1 MKVVDVRFVKERDSK
16 KLEQQ
21 QEVMDKLTVVL
32 AERIEERYEDVRVR
46 VRYSSAAGLDI
57 SGFRGEEKEEF
68 LEFFQE
74 IWEDPFL
81 LE

>member
-21 QEVMDKLTVVL
+21 QEVMDKLAVVL

>member
-21 QEVMDKLTVVL
+21 QEVMDKLAVVL
-32 AERIEERYEDVRVR
+32 AERIEERYEYVRVR